1 MLLTKLRYEEGN
13 AASSGWAIGEVRF
26 GGVALIVGKNSSG
39 KTRLLNLINNL
50 AKLVAGKIPPNF
62 ATGAW
67 VCDFERRKGLALEHQ
82 TYRLEI
88 KNQAVSSESLEINR
102 SKYMERRPDG
112 HGFVIRRASKARV
125 EYKVPSN
132 QLMAVVRRDE
142 IQHPHFEHLHD
153 WGTRQC
159 YYRFGSEFGKN
170 TYSPLAINELVTS
183 NELETSNLVDNAAHV
198 FRKTFEKFS
207 DKYKQMVLEDLRG
220 LDYACSDIFL
230 QTAQNVIYNG
240 MPPLQLGVQE
250 EGLGVVTY
258 QNDMSQ
264 GMYRALAII
273 VHMNANILWAQ
284 SRKVGRDLV
293 YGDSPMIMIDDI
305 GEGMD
310 FTRSRALV
318 KRMMEKAKEH
328 SIQLIMSSNDRFIM
342 NDVPLEHWVILHR
355 NGQKVRAFDQ
365 HNSEKIFKEFDY
377 LGLNNFDFFSGE
389 VFLNDVK

>member
-13 AASSGWAIGEVRF
+13 ATSSGWAIGEVRF

-88 KNQAVSSESLEINR
+88 KNQAISSESLEINR

-112 HGFVIRRASKARV
+112 HGFVIRRANKARV

-153 WGTRQC
+153 WGARQC

-170 TYSPLAINELVTS
+170 TYSPLAFNEPATS

-220 LDYACSDIFL
+220 LDYVCSDIFL

-258 QNDMSQ
+258 QHDMSQ

-318 KRMMEKAKEH
+318 KRVMEKAKEH

-355 NGQKVRAFDQ
+355 NGQNVRAFDQ
-365 HNSEKIFKEFDY
+365 NNSEKIFKEFDY